1 MIGPL
6 LNLKCHLKFVYSLEL
21 TPALKKASSSLL
33 IIAGYFWNKAFRLG
47 SSSKCE
53 MKNYALDDRRVP
65 PPNTLISNSTPFNVI
80 CHSS

>member
-1 MIGPL
+1 MPL
-6 LNLKCHLKFVYSLEL
+6 KMSSLEL
-21 TPALKKASSSLL
+21 TPSFKSIIIPFL

-65 PPNTLISNSTPFNVI
+65 PPNTLISNTPFNVI
-80 CHSS
+80 CYSS